1 LQRERTVTAMED
13 IALQFVSGLLKAMF
27 LFLLA
32 SGLSLIFGVSR
43 VLNIM
48 HGAFYAL
55 GAYLIFSASR
65 FAPLGIGTFALA
77 VVIAGLILG
86 CLGGVFEIV
95 VLRRV
100 YRAGMLFVALVTFGG
115 LLIVE
120 EGIKIVWSA
129 DLATV
134 SRPLALSGGIAV
146 GSNRLPVYNL
156 ALLGVGAAIAL
167 GLWLVVERTR
177 FGLIVRA
184 AAIDREMLSAL
195 GVNVPLVYTLTFA
208 MGTCLAA
215 IAGALAAPMVSLSPS
230 MGSQMIIETFAVV
243 VIGGLGS
250 LPGSLLGALIVG
262 ELEAFG
268 IIVLPEIALPLL
280 YLVMAV
286 VLIIRPTGLLGAS
299 SK

>member
-1 LQRERTVTAMED
+1 MED

-43 VLNIM
+43 ILNIM

-55 GAYLIFSASR
+55 GAYLVFAASR
-65 FAPLGIGTFALA
+65 AAPLGLGTFTFA
-77 VVIAGLILG
+77 VIIAG
-86 CLGGVFEIV
+86 VFVGLCGAIFEVFI
-95 VLRRV
+95 LRRV
-100 YRAGMLFVALVTFGG
+100 YPAGMLFVALVTFGG
-115 LLIVE
+115 LLLIE
-120 EGIKIVWSA
+120 EGIKIVWSS
-129 DLATV
+129 DLVTV
-134 SRPLALSGGIAV
+134 ARPPELSGAIDFGN
-146 GSNRLPVYNL
+146 NRLPIYNL
-156 ALLGVGAAIAL
+156 TLLGIGAAIAL
-167 GLWLVVERTR
+167 SLWLVIERTR

-195 GVNVPLVYTLTFA
+195 GVNVPRVYTLTFA
-208 MGTCLAA
+208 LGTCLAA

-230 MGSQMIIETFAVV
+230 MGTLMIIETFAVV

-268 IIVLPEIALPLL
+268 IIVLPEIALPLI
-280 YLVMAV
+280 YLVMAII
-286 VLIIRPTGLLGAS
+286 LIVRPTGLLGIPRN
-299 SK
+299 

>member
-1 LQRERTVTAMED
+1 MEE
-13 IALQFVSGLLKAMF
+13 IALQCISGLLKAMF

-55 GAYLIFSASR
+55 GAYLILTASR
-65 FAPLGIGTFALA
+65 MVPLGIGAFGLA
-77 VVIAGLILG
+77 VVVTALILG
-86 CLGGVFEIV
+86 GAGAVFETL

-100 YRAGMLFVALVTFGG
+100 YPAGMLFIALVTFGG
-115 LLIVE
+115 LLIIE
-120 EGIKIVWSA
+120 ESIKIIWGS

-134 SRPLALSGGIAV
+134 TRPGALSGAIAF
-146 GSNRLPVYNL
+146 GSNRLPVYNV

-195 GVNVPLVYTLTFA
+195 GVNVPRVYTLTFA
-208 MGTCLAA
+208 LGSCLAA
-215 IAGALAAPMVSLSPS
+215 IAGALAAPMVGLVPS

-250 LPGSLLGALIVG
+250 LPGSLIGALIVG

-268 IIVLPEIALPLL
+268 IIILPEIALPLL
-280 YLVMAV
+280 YLVMAAI
-286 VLIIRPTGLLGAS
+286 LIVRPTGLLGAS
-299 SK
+299 SN

>member
-1 LQRERTVTAMED
+1 MED
-13 IALQFVSGLLKAMF
+13 LALQFVSGLLKAMF

-43 VLNIM
+43 VLNLM

-55 GAYLIFSASR
+55 GAYLIFTTAR
-65 FAPLGIGTFALA
+65 IVPLGVGGFALA
-77 VVIAGLILG
+77 VSLTALILG
-86 CLGGVFEIV
+86 CLGAAFEILI
-95 VLRRV
+95 LRRV
-100 YRAGMLFVALVTFGG
+100 YPAGMLFVALVTFGG
-115 LLIVE
+115 LMIVE
-120 EGIKIVWSA
+120 EGIKIVWGS
-129 DLATV
+129 DLGTV
-134 SRPLALSGGIAV
+134 GRPAALAGSIAF

-156 ALLGVGAAIAL
+156 TLLAVGAAIAL

-195 GVNVPLVYTLTFA
+195 GVNVPRIYTLTFA
-208 MGTCLAA
+208 LGTFLAA
-215 IAGALAAPMVSLSPS
+215 IAGALAAPMIGLLPS

-250 LPGSLLGALIVG
+250 LPGSLIGALIVG

-268 IIVLPEIALPLL
+268 IIIMPEIALPLL

-286 VLIIRPTGLLGAS
+286 ILIVRPTGLLGAS
-299 SK
+299 SN

>member
-1 LQRERTVTAMED
+1 MED
-13 IALQFVSGLLKAMF
+13 LALQFFSGLLKAMF

-55 GAYLIFSASR
+55 GAYLVLTATR
-65 FAPLGIGTFALA
+65 VAHLGVMEFALA
-77 VVIAGLILG
+77 VIVSGLILG
-86 CLGGVFEIV
+86 ALGAAFEVV

-100 YRAGMLFVALVTFGG
+100 YPAGMLFVALVTFGG
-115 LLIVE
+115 LLIIE
-120 EGIKIVWSA
+120 EGIKIIWSA
-129 DLATV
+129 DLAAV
-134 SRPLALSGGIAV
+134 PRPPALAGGISI

-156 ALLGVGAAIAL
+156 TLLGVGAAIAL

-195 GVNVPLVYTLTFA
+195 GVNVPRVYTLTFA
-208 MGTCLAA
+208 LGTCLAA

-230 MGSQMIIETFAVV
+230 MGSLMIIETFAVV

-250 LPGSLLGALIVG
+250 LPGSLIGAVIVG
-262 ELEAFG
+262 EFEAFG
-268 IIVLPEIALPLL
+268 IIVAPEIALPLL

-286 VLIIRPTGLLGAS
+286 ILIVRPTGLLGAPD
-299 SK
+299 K

>member
-1 LQRERTVTAMED
+1 MEE

-55 GAYLIFSASR
+55 GAYLIFTASR
-65 FAPLGIGTFALA
+65 IAPLGVGGFALA
-77 VVIAGLILG
+77 VIVSALMLG
-86 CLGGVFEIV
+86 CMGALFEIV

-100 YRAGMLFVALVTFGG
+100 YPAGMLFVALVTFGG
-115 LLIVE
+115 LLVIE

-134 SRPLALSGGIAV
+134 ARPAALSGAIAF

-156 ALLGVGAAIAL
+156 TLLAVGAAIAL
-167 GLWLVVERTR
+167 GLWLLVERTR

-195 GVNVPLVYTLTFA
+195 GVNVPRIYTLTFA
-208 MGTCLAA
+208 LGSCLAA
-215 IAGALAAPMVSLSPS
+215 VAGALAAPMVGLTPS

-250 LPGSLLGALIVG
+250 LPGSLIGALIVG
-262 ELEAFG
+262 QLEAFG
-268 IIVLPEIALPLL
+268 IVVLPEIAMPLL

-286 VLIIRPTGLLGAS
+286 ILIVRPTGLLGAS
-299 SK
+299 SN

>member
-1 LQRERTVTAMED
+1 MED
-13 IALQFVSGLLKAMF
+13 LALQFFSGLLKAMF

-55 GAYLIFSASR
+55 GAYVVLTASR
-65 FAPLGIGTFALA
+65 IAPLGIVEFALA
-77 VVIAGLILG
+77 VVVAGLALG
-86 CLGGVFEIV
+86 ALGAAFEVV

-100 YRAGMLFVALVTFGG
+100 YPAGMLFVALVTFGG
-115 LLIVE
+115 LLIIE
-120 EGIKIVWSA
+120 EGIKIIWSA
-129 DLATV
+129 DLAAV
-134 SRPLALSGGIAV
+134 PRPPALSGGIAV

-195 GVNVPLVYTLTFA
+195 GVNVPRVFTLTFA
-208 MGTCLAA
+208 LGTCLAA

-230 MGSQMIIETFAVV
+230 MGSLMIIETFAVV

-250 LPGSLLGALIVG
+250 LPGSLIGAIIVG

-268 IIVLPEIALPLL
+268 IIVAPEIALPLL
-280 YLVMAV
+280 YLVMAAI
-286 VLIIRPTGLLGAS
+286 LIVRPTGLLGAPD
-299 SK
+299 K

>member
-1 LQRERTVTAMED
+1 
-13 IALQFVSGLLKAMF
+13 MF

-43 VLNIM
+43 ILNIM

-55 GAYLIFSASR
+55 GAYLIFSVSR
-65 FAPLGIGTFALA
+65 IAPLGLGVFAIS
-77 VVIAGLILG
+77 VISSGVILG
-86 CLGGVFEIV
+86 LCGATFEMV

-100 YRAGMLFVALVTFGG
+100 YPAGMLFVALATFGG
-115 LLIVE
+115 LLLIE
-120 EGIKIVWSA
+120 EGIKIVWSP
-129 DLATV
+129 DLNTV
-134 SRPLALSGGIAV
+134 ARPLALSGSIAF
-146 GSNRLPVYNL
+146 GNNRLPIYNL
-156 ALLGVGAAIAL
+156 ALLGIGAAIAL

-195 GVNVPLVYTLTFA
+195 GVNVPRVYTLTFA
-208 MGTCLAA
+208 LGTCLAA
-215 IAGALAAPMVSLSPS
+215 VAGALAAPMVSLSPS
-230 MGSQMIIETFAVV
+230 MGTLMIIETFAVV

-268 IIVLPEIALPLL
+268 IMVLPEVALPLL
-280 YLVMAV
+280 YLVMAL
-286 VLIIRPTGLLGAS
+286 VLIVRPTGLLGAPRN
-299 SK
+299 